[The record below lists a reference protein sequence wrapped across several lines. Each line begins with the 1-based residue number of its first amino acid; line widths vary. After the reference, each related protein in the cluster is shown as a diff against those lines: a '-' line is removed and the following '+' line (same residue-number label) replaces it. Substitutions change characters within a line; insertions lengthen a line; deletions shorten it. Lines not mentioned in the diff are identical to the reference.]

1 MRFILLSIK
10 ENIKELLYFIRNIPG
25 YFRLQINY
33 GCDPDIY
40 SYIIENY
47 EKVLCNRTKTM
58 SKPTYHWKDVVYE
71 LDRWYEEWRE
81 EETEEM
87 LKDIHI
93 LIGNWFLALEDEC
106 CDPWDISKCISIAK
120 KYNYTMKDYKE
131 FLKTIY

>member
-10 ENIKELLYFIRNIPG
+10 ENIKELFYFIRNIPG
-25 YFRLQINY
+25 YFRLQRNY
-33 GCDPDIY
+33 GCEPDTY

-58 SKPTYHWKDVVYE
+58 SKPTYCWRDVVYE
-71 LDRWYEEWRE
+71 IDRWYEEFCE

-93 LIGNWFLALEDEC
+93 LIGNWFFALEDEC
-106 CDPWDISKCISIAK
+106 CYPWDISKCISMAK
-120 KYNYTMKDYKE
+120 KYNYNMKDYKE